1 MKIAFRLA
9 VGLESSS
16 KERQL
21 SADHSNRRLEA
32 VAHARAYYPPRW
44 PLLICAVEATRHLP
58 SCMTTGAAAC
68 GVAAVSRTGAH
79 QWVAPRAR
87 GGIAIAILI
96 MVFRWGAARLGAWKA
111 AKRGG
116 SRMHGRNLISP
127 DPGAGFLSSASALR
141 IANLAKINCGDTE
154 DIY

>member
-1 MKIAFRLA
+1 
-9 VGLESSS
+9 
-16 KERQL
+16 
-21 SADHSNRRLEA
+21 
-32 VAHARAYYPPRW
+32 
-44 PLLICAVEATRHLP
+44 
-58 SCMTTGAAAC
+58 MTTGAAAC

-79 QWVAPRAR
+79 QWVAPRVR

-154 DIY
+154 DIYYSNATLQLRMRKRALA